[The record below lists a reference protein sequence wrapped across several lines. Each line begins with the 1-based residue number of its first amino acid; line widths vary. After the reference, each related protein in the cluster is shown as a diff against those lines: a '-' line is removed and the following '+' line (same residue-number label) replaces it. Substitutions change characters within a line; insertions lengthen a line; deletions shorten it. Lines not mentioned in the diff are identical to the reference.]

1 MTTGEKIRT
10 LRKEL
15 GLTQKQLAEKS
26 GIIETTI
33 RKYESGAQNPKL
45 NNLQKLATAFDI
57 PLNDLLFPDGIDR
70 EFEMICD
77 TLSAAGYKIEQE
89 IMADRYCVAPV
100 EDPEAGV
107 EIEYSDLVELCRVI
121 ITDAER
127 KKNEYIQKRL
137 AADLFGWKF

>member
-15 GLTQKQLAEKS
+15 GLTQRQLAEKS

-45 NNLQKLATAFDI
+45 NNLQRLATALDI

-70 EFEMICD
+70 EFELICD
-77 TLSAAGYKIEQE
+77 TLSAAGYKIEQG
-89 IMADRYCVAPV
+89 IMADQFCVAPA
-100 EDPEAGV
+100 EDPESGI
-107 EIEYSDLVELCRVI
+107 EIEYSHLVGLCRAVFA
-121 ITDAER
+121 DAER
-127 KKNEYIQKRL
+127 RKNEYIQKRL
-137 AADLFGWKF
+137 AADLFGWRF

>member
-1 MTTGEKIRT
+1 MTTGEKIRA

-45 NNLQKLATAFDI
+45 NNLQRLATALDI
-57 PLNDLLFPDGIDR
+57 PLNDLLPHDGIDR

-77 TLSAAGYKIEQE
+77 TLSAAGYKIEQG
-89 IMADRYCVAPV
+89 IMADRYCVALA
-100 EDPEAGV
+100 EDSEAGV

-121 ITDAER
+121 IADAER
-127 KKNEYIQKRL
+127 KKREYIQKRL
-137 AADLFGWKF
+137 AIDLFGWKF

>member
-15 GLTQKQLAEKS
+15 GLSQKQLAEKS

-45 NNLQKLATAFDI
+45 NNLQRLATALDI

-77 TLSAAGYKIEQE
+77 TLSAAGYKIEQG
-89 IMADRYCVAPV
+89 IMADRYCVAPA

-107 EIEYSDLVELCRVI
+107 EIEYSQLVELCRAI
-121 ITDAER
+121 IADAER